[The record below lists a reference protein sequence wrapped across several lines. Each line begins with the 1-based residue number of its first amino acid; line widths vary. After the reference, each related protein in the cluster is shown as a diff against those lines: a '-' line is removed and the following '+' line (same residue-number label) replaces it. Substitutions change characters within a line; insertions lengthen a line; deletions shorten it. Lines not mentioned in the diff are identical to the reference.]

1 MNCRHITMSLALHK
15 LRKSFNIGVESC
27 RVVHVG
33 KISTTFISS
42 WKQLTNLY
50 LLLQALT
57 FWMPAV
63 SLIPAHR
70 RHA

>member
-1 MNCRHITMSLALHK
+1 MNCRNITMSLALRK
-15 LRKSFNIGVESC
+15 LRKSFNVGIESC
-27 RVVHVG
+27 RVVHAR
-33 KISTTFISS
+33 KISTTFTPS

-50 LLLQALT
+50 LLLQTLT

-63 SLIPAHR
+63 SLTPAHR